1 MMTGFRTTTLQRFIS
16 FDPFRLAKWIMIH
29 FLYVTV
35 DGMLGGGKADSG
47 SLLEVITT

>member
-35 DGMLGGGKADSG
+35 DGMLGGAKLIAGVFLK
-47 SLLEVITT
+47 